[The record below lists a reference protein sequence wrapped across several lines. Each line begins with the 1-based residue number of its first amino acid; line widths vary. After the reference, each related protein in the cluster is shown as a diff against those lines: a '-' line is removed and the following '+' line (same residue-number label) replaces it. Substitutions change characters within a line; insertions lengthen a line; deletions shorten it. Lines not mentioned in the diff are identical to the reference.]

1 MAVPSDEATCDDDV
15 AAHGAGEDVAEAMRG
30 AKIVESTHG
39 VEEVR
44 PRCLGGTYS
53 AGVDT

>member
-1 MAVPSDEATCDDDV
+1 MVVPSDEATCDDDV
-15 AAHGAGEDVAEAMRG
+15 AAHGAGEDVVEAMRG

-44 PRCLGGTYS
+44 PRCPSGTYS
-53 AGVDT
+53 ASVDT